1 MLSKVRL
8 GSRVAFSRHNF
19 RRSGALSQVPSPSPT
34 NRSYTQLS
42 DIANS
47 DSRKQAEQAE
57 QHISRVKSVVGDI
70 DLDLFR
76 RIAWVP
82 ETPLLLRN
90 FHNLPA
96 IRKWFQHGSEGSH
109 ASFTQYM
116 RPYED
121 LILPYEFT
129 VPHPSPEGNGSED
142 HVLACF
148 QTWLLG
154 SNEYKKSHL
163 PVIIEAMI
171 KSSSDDGPFGISSS
185 FQQFNAPLSLIMSA
199 SQFNDTQNEP
209 SKRITNL
216 YVAQSNLNDL
226 PKPLFQDLPVPD
238 IVKYA
243 GKGDIYS
250 SSIWLGLQP
259 TYTPLHRDPNPNLFC
274 QLVSSKRI
282 RLMAPDQGDDIYAR
296 VRRVLG
302 SSGNSR
308 FRGAEMM
315 EGRERELL
323 HHAVWDEDT
332 IDEVS
337 LNPGDGL
344 FIPKGWWHSVA
355 SSGKE
360 GELNA
365 SVNWWYR

>member
-1 MLSKVRL
+1 MLSKFRF
-8 GSRVAFSRHNF
+8 GSRVVLSRHSF
-19 RRSGALSQVPSPSPT
+19 QYSKALSEFLPASST
-34 NRSYTQLS
+34 NQSYSQLL
-42 DIANS
+42 DIPNS
-47 DSRKQAEQAE
+47 NSREQAE
-57 QHISRVKSVVGDI
+57 QHVSRVESIVGDI

-96 IRKWFQHGSEGSH
+96 VQKWFQHGTEDSH
-109 ASFTQYM
+109 TRFTQYI

-129 VPHPSPEGNGSED
+129 VPHPSPEGKGSED
-142 HVLACF
+142 NALAYF
-148 QTWLLG
+148 QTWLLE

-163 PVIIEAMI
+163 PVIIEAMV
-171 KSSSDDGPFGISSS
+171 KSSSDDGPFGNFSN
-185 FQQFNAPLSLIMSA
+185 FQQFDAPLSLIMSA
-199 SQFNDTQNEP
+199 SQFNDTQSEP

-226 PKPLFQDLPVPD
+226 PKPLFEDLPVPN

-259 TYTPLHRDPNPNLFC
+259 TYTPLHRDPNPNVFY

-296 VRRVLG
+296 VRRMLG

-308 FRGAEMM
+308 FRGTEMM

-323 HHAVWDEDT
+323 HHAVWNEET

>member
-1 MLSKVRL
+1 MLSKFGL
-8 GSRVAFSRHNF
+8 GSRIVLSRHSF
-19 RRSGALSQVPSPSPT
+19 QYYWALSRFLPASST
-34 NRSYTQLS
+34 NRSYSQLL

-47 DSRKQAEQAE
+47 DSRKQTEK
-57 QHISRVKSVVGDI
+57 HSSRVESIVGDI

-96 IRKWFQHGSEGSH
+96 IQEWFQHGTEGSH
-109 ASFTQYM
+109 TSFSQYM

-129 VPHPSPEGNGSED
+129 VPHPSPEGDGSD
-142 HVLACF
+142 GNALAYF
-148 QTWLLG
+148 QTWLLE
-154 SNEYKKSHL
+154 SNKYKKSHL

-171 KSSSDDGPFGISSS
+171 KSSSDDGPFGISSN

-199 SQFNDTQNEP
+199 SQFNDTQSEP

-216 YVAQSNLNDL
+216 YVTQSNLNDL

-282 RLMAPDQGDDIYAR
+282 RIIAPEQGDDIYAR

-323 HHAVWDEDT
+323 HHAVWDEDM

-337 LNPGDGL
+337 LNPGDSL

-355 SSGKE
+355 SSGKK
-360 GELNA
+360 GELNT

>member
-1 MLSKVRL
+1 MLSKLRL
-8 GSRVAFSRHNF
+8 NLQGVFSRHYF
-19 RRSGALSQVPSPSPT
+19 RCCYEGQFRFLSTALT
-34 NRSYTQLS
+34 NRSYSQLLDRGS
-42 DIANS
+42 PNLNT
-47 DSRKQAEQAE
+47 KTKTEE
-57 QHISRVKSVVGDI
+57 HVPRVESVIGNV
-70 DLDLFR
+70 DLDSFR
-76 RIAWVP
+76 KVAWVP
-82 ETPLLLRN
+82 ETPLLLQS

-96 IRKWFQHGSEGSH
+96 MQKWFHYGSESSS
-109 ASFTQYM
+109 ASFTQHM

-129 VPHPSPEGNGSED
+129 APRISPEKKDLESN
-142 HVLACF
+142 VLLCF
-148 QTWLLG
+148 GTWLRE
-154 SNEYKKSHL
+154 SSESKKEYL
-163 PVIIEAMI
+163 TAIVEAII
-171 KSSSDDGPFGISSS
+171 KSSSDSDSFENPSN

-199 SQFNDTQNEP
+199 SQFNKTQSDP

-216 YVAQSNLNDL
+216 YVAQSDLRDL
-226 PKPLFQDLPVPD
+226 PEPLSQDLPVPD

-243 GKGDIYS
+243 GKGDVYG

-259 TYTPLHRDPNPNLFC
+259 TYTPLHRDPNPNVFC

-282 RLMAPDQGDDIYAR
+282 RLMAPDQGDDLYAR
-296 VRRVLG
+296 IRRLLG

-323 HHAVWDEDT
+323 HHAVWNEESV
-332 IDEVS
+332 DEVL

-355 SSGKE
+355 SNGNA

>member
-8 GSRVAFSRHNF
+8 SSRVALYKHTF
-19 RRSGALSQVPSPSPT
+19 RRSGNPSQVLPASST
-34 NRSYTQLS
+34 NRSYGQLLNNP
-42 DIANS
+42 NS
-47 DSRKQAEQAE
+47 APAKQTE
-57 QHISRVKSVVGDI
+57 QHTSRVESVTGDI

-76 RIAWVP
+76 RIAWAP
-82 ETPLLLRN
+82 ETPLLLRS

-96 IRKWFQHGSEGSH
+96 IQKWFQHGTGASH
-109 ASFTQYM
+109 ASFAQYM
-116 RPYED
+116 RLYED

-129 VPHPSPEGNGSED
+129 IPHPSGGEGSGGNA
-142 HVLACF
+142 LARF
-148 QTWLLG
+148 QAWLLE

-163 PVIIEAMI
+163 PVILEAI
-171 KSSSDDGPFGISSS
+171 VKSSSDESPFGIVSN
-185 FQQFNAPLSLIMSA
+185 FQQFSAPLSLIMSA
-199 SQFNDTQNEP
+199 SQFNETQSEP
-209 SKRITNL
+209 SKRIANL

-238 IVKYA
+238 MVKYA

-282 RLMAPDQGDDIYAR
+282 RLVAPEQGDDIYAR

-302 SSGNSR
+302 LSGSSR

-323 HHAVWDEDT
+323 HRIVWDEET

>member
-1 MLSKVRL
+1 MISKLRF
-8 GSRVAFSRHNF
+8 GSRVASSKSTF
-19 RRSGALSQVPSPSPT
+19 RRPIAPSQVPLTSPT
-34 NRSYTQLS
+34 NRCYTQLS

-47 DSRKQAEQAE
+47 DSHKQTG
-57 QHISRVKSVVGDI
+57 QHIPHVKSVVGDI

-82 ETPLLLRN
+82 ETPLLLRS

-96 IRKWFQHGSEGSH
+96 IQKWFQHGTEGSH
-109 ASFTQYM
+109 ANFTQYM
-116 RPYED
+116 RSHED
-121 LILPYEFT
+121 LVLPYEFT
-129 VPHPSPEGNGSED
+129 VPRPSSGEESSED
-142 HVLACF
+142 DALACF
-148 QTWLLG
+148 QTWLLE
-154 SNEYKKSHL
+154 SNEYKRSHL
-163 PVIIEAMI
+163 PVIIKVIMEY
-171 KSSSDDGPFGISSS
+171 SSHDGPLGISSN
-185 FQQFNAPLSLIMSA
+185 FQQFHAPLSLIMSA
-199 SQFNDTQNEP
+199 SQFNETQSES

-226 PKPLFQDLPVPD
+226 PKPLLQDLPVPD

-243 GKGDIYS
+243 DKGDIYS

-282 RLMAPDQGDDIYAR
+282 RLMAPGQGDDIYAR
-296 VRRVLG
+296 VRKVLG
-302 SSGNSR
+302 LSGNSR

-323 HHAVWDEDT
+323 HRAVWNEDT
-332 IDEVS
+332 VDEVS

-360 GELNA
+360 GDLNA